1 MFNSKII
8 QAAVATFVVGAA
20 LSQAASAQGIT
31 TLRDP
36 LIPGAQETAPIMP
49 AVDGPPPPPGCGP
62 TPWGVTPG
70 MPGSPGF
77 EPWVPNIPADTIN
90 STNSGIGLP
99 VSPPIALPPGVL
111 GPALTP
117 IIPNEPNTP
126 GAAPPYLYVDG
137 NNPSGLVEQSE
148 VVQVNPGGGL
158 PGTGGYNTTINKL
171 RRGGQQTHQWEQRG
185 LYSTLGGGGNSQD
198 EVTEFGPL
206 AGFGVP
212 FGVPTGNGYNKG
224 LAGTNNDL
232 RLSAID
238 LGGGMT
244 MNVGGTKISTGST
257 IQDMGKSYLRDN
269 GVVGLTA
276 HQSTEFGQGF
286 RREPEFSNKT
296 HDFGCRFQ
304 QFNPANVGQQ
314 AAGQLLNPTAVE
326 TNF

>member
-148 VVQVNPGGGL
+148 VVQVNPGADCRVPVVTTL
-158 PGTGGYNTTINKL
+158 QSINCVVVDSKRTMGTARL
-171 RRGGQQTHQWEQRG
+171 VQHPRWWWQ
-185 LYSTLGGGGNSQD
+185 
-198 EVTEFGPL
+198 L
-206 AGFGVP
+206 AG
-212 FGVPTGNGYNKG
+212 
-224 LAGTNNDL
+224 
-232 RLSAID
+232 
-238 LGGGMT
+238 
-244 MNVGGTKISTGST
+244 
-257 IQDMGKSYLRDN
+257 
-269 GVVGLTA
+269 
-276 HQSTEFGQGF
+276 
-286 RREPEFSNKT
+286 
-296 HDFGCRFQ
+296 
-304 QFNPANVGQQ
+304 
-314 AAGQLLNPTAVE
+314 
-326 TNF
+326 